1 MRHKYE
7 VNRAGKE
14 LKKIKSYSLFLHY
27 SQARAMFS
35 GPMTSTTATEIRK
48 SEPAIR
54 SAGMKGYGHEYP
66 KPTDIS

>member
-1 MRHKYE
+1 MKLT
-7 VNRAGKE
+7 GKE
-14 LKKIKSYSLFLHY
+14 KSSKKLKAIVFSYTTHR
-27 SQARAMFS
+27 ARAMFS

-48 SEPAIR
+48 SELAIR